1 MLLVIQIFLSGIN
14 NPSMIVLYTHVTS
27 VTMLLAIKAI
37 LSSIKIQLEGIANPC
52 DQCDY
57 VGNHKSFLKTHEK
70 SNVSQPC

>member
-57 VGNHKSFLKTHEK
+57 VGSHKSFPKKHIPL
-70 SNVSQPC
+70 